1 MEITSRVVDMVQA
14 WGEAFLPQKYQ
25 FPWFIYPYHRMRRR
39 GVKFPKQYDETKVP
53 VITPPRKTDRSR
65 SNSATSSKPM
75 ASVSSSSSAL
85 SGLSAKELYRVA
97 VNVAEMF
104 EDMLYEVQKS
114 SAGIGS
120 HGVIVELASQAGE
133 LVQRL
138 ESVIQRAVANDD
150 PDLAK
155 YLSVNDTL
163 NAAIKK
169 FEALPVDN
177 QSSERRS
184 SVSSSKGGR
193 SSNLL
198 DLDDNQQ
205 DNDARASSSR
215 NNQDND
221 DDDDPFADFVRAR
234 VKGPT
239 SSAPSAKDV
248 NGAAQDEDDP
258 FADFVQYRAGGTKQ
272 QDDLLLA
279 ETKPAAP
286 VAKDLIDLWDGK
298 SALRAFELRRHLTF
312 YLSADVPL
320 QQQQT
325 TPKPVQP
332 ADPWSLLDPFS
343 SAPAPAPA
351 MTFHE
356 VQQQQKPVEDDLWNC
371 EYSPERPLLEMNK
384 TLNP

>member
-1 MEITSRVVDMVQA
+1 MEITSRVADMVQD

-65 SNSATSSKPM
+65 SNSATSSSSKPM
-75 ASVSSSSSAL
+75 ASVSSSSSPL
-85 SGLSAKELYRVA
+85 SGLSPKELYRVA
-97 VNVAEMF
+97 LNVSEMF

-138 ESVIQRAVANDD
+138 ESIIQRAVANDD
-150 PDLAK
+150 PDLAN

-184 SVSSSKGGR
+184 SVSSAKGGR

-198 DLDDNQQ
+198 DFDDDNQQ
-205 DNDARASSSR
+205 DNDNRASASR
-215 NNQDND
+215 NNQDE

-234 VKGPT
+234 VQGPT
-239 SSAPSAKDV
+239 TTAAAPAKASSSTPQV
-248 NGAAQDEDDP
+248 NKDEDDP
-258 FADFVQYRAGGTKQ
+258 FADFVQYRAGTTQQ
-272 QDDLLLA
+272 QDDLLLT

-298 SALRAFELRRHLTF
+298 
-312 YLSADVPL
+312 
-320 QQQQT
+320 
-325 TPKPVQP
+325 PV
-332 ADPWSLLDPFS
+332 
-343 SAPAPAPA
+343 
-351 MTFHE
+351 
-356 VQQQQKPVEDDLWNC
+356 
-371 EYSPERPLLEMNK
+371 
-384 TLNP
+384 